1 MRSFEEVLPGLQKSL
16 KMLESLRQETR
27 ATAMKGWLGIGLALP
42 IGGGATLAA
51 YQFLPTLVG
60 HLMVAFA
67 LGGVGYLYYQWV
79 DAPYQRFR
87 ASFKTHFIRPIVS
100 ACGDDIVYEPTG
112 YLHLEEYM
120 ASLLYP
126 RDVDRH
132 KGEDLLHGRVGATE
146 VRMSELHTEYK
157 TTSTDSKGRTRTSW
171 HTIFKGL
178 FVSADFHKHFN
189 GQTFVRSD
197 IAEKGLGSLGRF
209 FQKPVF
215 GGSELIQ
222 LEDPDFEREFKV
234 TSTDQVEARYIL
246 STSMMRRMLDLK
258 AKFAAPVEFSFIDSR
273 MYIAISVQRNLFE
286 PTFGQ
291 PLIDKDYIYHYYDQ
305 VATCVA
311 MVEDLGLNVR
321 VWGKG

>member
-1 MRSFEEVLPGLQKSL
+1 M
-16 KMLESLRQETR
+16 
-27 ATAMKGWLGIGLALP
+27 
-42 IGGGATLAA
+42 
-51 YQFLPTLVG
+51 
-60 HLMVAFA
+60 
-67 LGGVGYLYYQWV
+67 
-79 DAPYQRFR
+79 
-87 ASFKTHFIRPIVS
+87 
-100 ACGDDIVYEPTG
+100 YEPTG
-112 YLHLEEYM
+112 CLNLAEYM
-120 ASLLYP
+120 ASQLYP
-126 RDVDRH
+126 REVDRH

-157 TTSTDSKGRTRTSW
+157 STSTDSKGRRRTTW

-197 IAEKGLGSLGRF
+197 FAEKGLGALGRM

-215 GGSELIQ
+215 GGNELVQ

-246 STSMMRRMLDLK
+246 STSIMRRMLDLK
-258 AKFAAPVEFSFIDSR
+258 AKFAAPVEFSFVNSR
-273 MYIAISVQRNLFE
+273 MYIAISVRRDLFE

-291 PLIDKDYIYHYYDQ
+291 PLIDKDYIFHYYDQ